1 MHIFSDKPLAAK
13 QRKQFFA
20 HWSLKETAPPPV
32 GWFNSMFRSPHLLVN
47 SVKSHRQIVCEV
59 WPISCWWKKSTSI
72 GDISDIY
79 GFHYFSTSHTFD
91 SPCFCGSSHAAIP
104 QFLRVLGAIPTKT
117 LAASVAFFR
126 RRSWISSEISW
137 TRSTMVY
144 PYHIRLGLL

>member
-20 HWSLKETAPPPV
+20 HWSLKETAPPRWLVQFHVQISPFV
-32 GWFNSMFRSPHLLVN
+32 GELSEVPQTNCLWSLTHLLLV
-47 SVKSHRQIVCEV
+47 
-59 WPISCWWKKSTSI
+59 KKSTSI